1 MRRRE
6 FIILLGGATATWP
19 LAARAQQPT
28 KVRTIG
34 FVDSRSIESIG
45 NRLRGFRQGLAEAGY
60 IDGQSVAIEYRW
72 GENQMDRVPD
82 LVADLVRRQVD
93 VIVASGGTPVT
104 LAAKAAAT
112 KIPVVFLAAQDPVKL
127 GLVNSLARPEGNLTG
142 VNFFNTEL
150 AVKQFELLHEM
161 LPSAARIAVLVVPTD
176 RTNTEPVLREI
187 EAAARANNM
196 NVKIFKANSSQEIDA
211 TFEAIA
217 HEHLDG
223 VFVEQSPFLNARRV
237 QIVQLAARYAVPAV
251 YSGREFTEIGGLISY
266 GSDIAEAYRQVGT
279 YCGLILKGAKPGE
292 LPIVQS
298 SKLEIVINA
307 QTARMLKLPVSPQLL
322 ARADEVIE

>member
-1 MRRRE
+1 MKRRD
-6 FIILLGGATATWP
+6 FITLVGAAAGWP
-19 LAARAQQPT
+19 LAARAQQPAMP
-28 KVRTIG
+28 VIG
-34 FVDSRSIESIG
+34 FLDSRSVESIG
-45 NRLRGFRQGLAEAGY
+45 NRLRGFRQGLQQAGY
-60 IDGQSVAIEYRW
+60 IDGQNVAIEYRW

-82 LVADLVRRQVD
+82 LVADLVHRQVD

-104 LAAKAAAT
+104 FAAKAAAT

-127 GLVNSLARPEGNLTG
+127 GLVSSFARPEGNLTG

-161 LPSAARIAVLVVPTD
+161 LPSAARIAVLVDPAD
-176 RTNTEPVLREI
+176 QTNTEPVLREI
-187 EAAARANNM
+187 EAAARATSM
-196 NVKIFKANSSQEIDA
+196 NIEIFKANNSREIDA

-217 HEHLDG
+217 REHLDG

-237 QIVQLAARYAVPAV
+237 QIVQLAARYVIPAA

-266 GSDIAEAYRQVGT
+266 GSDIAEAYRQVGI
-279 YCGLILKGAKPGE
+279 YCGRILKGAKPGE
-292 LPIVQS
+292 LPILQS

-322 ARADEVIE
+322 ARADEVID

>member
-1 MRRRE
+1 MKRRD
-6 FIILLGGATATWP
+6 FITLVGAAAGWP
-19 LAARAQQPT
+19 LAARAQQPAMP
-28 KVRTIG
+28 VIG
-34 FVDSRSIESIG
+34 FLDSRSVESIG
-45 NRLRGFRQGLAEAGY
+45 NRLRGFRQGLQQAGY
-60 IDGQSVAIEYRW
+60 IDGQNVAIEYRW

-82 LVADLVRRQVD
+82 LVADLVHRQVD

-104 LAAKAAAT
+104 FAAKAAAT

-127 GLVNSLARPEGNLTG
+127 GLVSSFARPEGNLTG

-161 LPSAARIAVLVVPTD
+161 LPSAARIAVLVDPAD
-176 RTNTEPVLREI
+176 QTNTEPVLREI
-187 EAAARANNM
+187 EAAARATSM
-196 NVKIFKANSSQEIDA
+196 NIEIFKANNSREIDA

-217 HEHLDG
+217 REHLDG

-237 QIVQLAARYAVPAV
+237 QIVQLAARYVIPAD
-251 YSGREFTEIGGLISY
+251 SGREFTEIGGLISY
-266 GSDIAEAYRQVGT
+266 GSDIAEAYRQVGI
-279 YCGLILKGAKPGE
+279 YCGRILKGAKPGE
-292 LPIVQS
+292 LPILQS

-322 ARADEVIE
+322 ARADEVID